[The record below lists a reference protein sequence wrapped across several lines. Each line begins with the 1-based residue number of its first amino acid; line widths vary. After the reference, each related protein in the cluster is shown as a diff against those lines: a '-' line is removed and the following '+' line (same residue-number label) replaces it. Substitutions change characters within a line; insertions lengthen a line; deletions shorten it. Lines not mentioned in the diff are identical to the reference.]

1 MSKPLPKPSPDK
13 AIAGW
18 NGTFSLN
25 KVADAFLSAVTD
37 DGFNMV
43 AIGHS
48 ETVAI
53 TELYVNHS
61 PTNVADQY
69 MLDVGAVLPKFEL
82 IIAKENEQ
90 FTGITW
96 TGGMLALVR

>member
-1 MSKPLPKPSPDK
+1 MAKPLPKPSPDK

-25 KVADAFLSAVTD
+25 NITGTFLAAVSD
-37 DGFNMV
+37 GGFNMV

-48 ETVAI
+48 ETVTI
-53 TELYVNHS
+53 TELFVNHN
-61 PTNVADQY
+61 PTNVASEY
-69 MLDVGAVLPKFEL
+69 MLQVGAVLPKFEL

-90 FTGITW
+90 FTSITW
-96 TGGMLALVR
+96 AGGKLALVR